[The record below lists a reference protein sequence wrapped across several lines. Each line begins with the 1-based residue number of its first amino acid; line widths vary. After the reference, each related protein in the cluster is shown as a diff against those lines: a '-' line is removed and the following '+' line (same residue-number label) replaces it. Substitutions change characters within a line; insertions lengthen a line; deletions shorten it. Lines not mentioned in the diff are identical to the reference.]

1 MPAGIGQMG
10 GVLSSNEAGIASG
23 AISSMEPEEE
33 QTFDPGTMS
42 MVNNSVGSIGTRLAA
57 QDMFGTGF
65 MRDQSL
71 GAAKIIEGKTL

>member
-23 AISSMEPEEE
+23 AINSMEPEEE